1 MSAARMQRWALL
13 LAAYDYKWVYR
24 KGSDIGN
31 ADALSRLP
39 LPNDKDVSD
48 YVHFFS
54 VVDGL
59 PLSADA
65 IQKGTSTDRVL
76 SKVLMY
82 TRSGWPTRVTDSEL
96 SPYFVRRHEL
106 SVDQQCV
113 TWGNRVIVPRRLRKQ
128 VLALMH
134 EGHPGVTRIKM
145 LARSY
150 VWWPQL
156 TQDIECAVKS
166 CSTCQL
172 TQNASPKAPLQTWGW
187 PSRRWQRIHL
197 DFAFTDNQWLLVLV
211 DVHSKWV
218 EVFVMSS
225 TTAEKTMEKL
235 RSVFAAY
242 GLPEEVVTD
251 NGPQFTAKNFTEFLL
266 RNGVRHTRTPPYH
279 PASNGSA
286 ERCVQ
291 TVKRDLLRQLLD
303 ENSLGVRKTLQHR
316 IDQFLFRYRNTP
328 TTTTG
333 QTPAE
338 LFLSWKPRTRLTLL
352 QPDLERRIADRF
364 FKIKSQA
371 DDRRGPWR
379 SFEEGE
385 RVIVQGLRPGEAKW
399 LPGVI
404 ERRCSAV
411 TYIVRV
417 GRGTRFVHAENLRP
431 RYFESDEQ
439 GSREPSCVVP
449 SSIPDRVPEAS
460 ATSPPLPALESPKAA
475 AAPPEPPEDS
485 APLGQR
491 NASPRQ
497 GSAPQSPLREPASPQ
512 GAETLRRSARARK
525 PPDWYTP

>member
-1 MSAARMQRWALL
+1 MATIGRFDQFIEDGDEDFESYVERFEHFLKASKLVQTLRGHYVPKPSVIAERFRFNRRFQQEGETVAAFAVELKR
-13 LAAYDYKWVYR
+13 LAASCDFGAFLDEALRDRFVAGLCDRGTQAELLK
-24 KGSDIGN
+24 KSKLTFKNACDIARSIELASQESRDLQPSVGQETVS
-31 ADALSRLP
+31 ALRHKP
-39 LPNDKDVSD
+39 D
-48 YVHFFS
+48 
-54 VVDGL
+54 
-59 PLSADA
+59 
-65 IQKGTSTDRVL
+65 
-76 SKVLMY
+76 
-82 TRSGWPTRVTDSEL
+82 SGKRP
-96 SPYFVRRHEL
+96 
-106 SVDQQCV
+106 
-113 TWGNRVIVPRRLRKQ
+113 PRRRE
-128 VLALMH
+128 VPATVPA
-134 EGHPGVTRIKM
+134 G
-145 LARSY
+145 ARA
-150 VWWPQL
+150 
-156 TQDIECAVKS
+156 TKS
-166 CSTCQL
+166 PDCFRC
-172 TQNASPKAPLQTWGW
+172 
-187 PSRRWQRIHL
+187 
-197 DFAFTDNQWLLVLV
+197 
-211 DVHSKWV
+211 
-218 EVFVMSS
+218 
-225 TTAEKTMEKL
+225 
-235 RSVFAAY
+235 
-242 GLPEEVVTD
+242 
-251 NGPQFTAKNFTEFLL
+251 
-266 RNGVRHTRTPPYH
+266 
-279 PASNGSA
+279 GSA
-286 ERCVQ
+286 HEASSC
-291 TVKRDLLRQLLD
+291 KF
-303 ENSLGVRKTLQHR
+303 RK
-316 IDQFLFRYRNTP
+316 YRNTP

-364 FKIKSQA
+364 SKIKSQA

-404 ERRCSAV
+404 EKRCSAV

-497 GSAPQSPLREPASPQ
+497 GSAPQSPLREPDSPQ
-512 GAETLRRSARARK
+512 GAQTLRRSARARK